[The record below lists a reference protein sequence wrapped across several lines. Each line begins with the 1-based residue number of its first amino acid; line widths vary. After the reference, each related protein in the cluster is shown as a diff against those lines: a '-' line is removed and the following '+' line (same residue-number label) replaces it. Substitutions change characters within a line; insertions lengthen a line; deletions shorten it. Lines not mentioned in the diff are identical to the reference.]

1 MGSKWYDEDQI
12 EDVESTE
19 TSNINHDNDVIS
31 ISEVGFWIEE
41 LYDCS
46 YTLIRMG
53 DRVGLYKSS
62 NEINSTVTQLR
73 ISLLISSK
81 IKRHS
86 SL

>member
-19 TSNINHDNDVIS
+19 TSDINHDVIS
-31 ISEVGFWIEE
+31 ISEVGFWIED

-46 YTLIRMG
+46 YTLIRIG
-53 DRVGLYKSS
+53 NRVALYRSS
-62 NEINSTVTQLR
+62 NEINSTVTQLH

-86 SL
+86 CL